1 LFLQVCPNAGPAPP
15 TYEDMFAKREMR
27 VKTFFLQKKS
37 TERRLKIKTVR
48 FESIRPLEFEGKRH
62 GRPGVDS
69 STFSPQASLAVSTKL
84 ACQKR
89 AGSTKPF
96 WCHPR
101 LMAARIVPTGSHR
114 LYLVLFPCA
123 SRRCS
128 RCLDLIPVDQR
139 LQKWYLH
146 GRRSRIT
153 DAVLDCLSV
162 DE

>member
-1 LFLQVCPNAGPAPP
+1 MDTKTRSKNTSELDPCNFYPCISTPLPI
-15 TYEDMFAKREMR
+15 R
-27 VKTFFLQKKS
+27 VKHHASLVYFP
-37 TERRLKIKTVR
+37 RIR

>member
-1 LFLQVCPNAGPAPP
+1 MRAHPVRVGFNGKRRFSR
-15 TYEDMFAKREMR
+15 ENFADSRENFPR
-27 VKTFFLQKKS
+27 
-37 TERRLKIKTVR
+37 IR

>member
-1 LFLQVCPNAGPAPP
+1 MTAGPPFLQRYQLAA
-15 TYEDMFAKREMR
+15 ASSL
-27 VKTFFLQKKS
+27 KTESAVF
-37 TERRLKIKTVR
+37 RGKISLRIR

-96 WCHPR
+96 WCHPS

>member
-1 LFLQVCPNAGPAPP
+1 
-15 TYEDMFAKREMR
+15 M
-27 VKTFFLQKKS
+27 
-37 TERRLKIKTVR
+37 
-48 FESIRPLEFEGKRH
+48 
-62 GRPGVDS
+62 
-69 STFSPQASLAVSTKL
+69 
-84 ACQKR
+84 
-89 AGSTKPF
+89 
-96 WCHPR
+96 
-101 LMAARIVPTGSHR
+101 MAARIVPTGSHR

-139 LQKWYLH
+139 LKKWYLH